1 MKKMNILMIAPEPFF
16 QPRGTPF
23 SVFHRTKVLAKFGHK
38 IDILT
43 YHLGEDVD
51 IPNTKI
57 YRVRNVPFI
66 RQVIVG
72 PSFKKFFLNILL
84 FIMGFSLLK
93 KRDYDC
99 IHAHEEGGLL
109 GIFYRK
115 MFRLPMVYDMHSS
128 IPEQID
134 NFNFLKNSMTIKIT
148 TWMEKRIIKNSDVVI
163 GICPH
168 LVKIVNSIDGKKK
181 AVCIEN
187 TPMVEDLKTVDDDK
201 KEALLEEL
209 DLKGVKIALYTGTF
223 EKYQGMDLLIDSI
236 PFIIKEYPDV
246 KFVLVGGKDWQVEGI
261 KKLVREKNM
270 EKYVVF
276 TGQRPFED
284 MDKFMAIADILLSP
298 RKTGTNTPL
307 KLYSYL
313 KSGKPIVA
321 TDLLTHTQVLNP
333 KVAVLT
339 EPSSEAFAKGILK
352 LLKDPLLGQNLGKA
366 GKELM
371 EREYTYDKFIEKT
384 KYIYEYIS
392 TIS

>member
-1 MKKMNILMIAPEPFF
+1 MKILMIAPEPFF

-23 SVFHRTKVLAKFGHK
+23 SVFHRTKALAGFGHE

-51 IPNTKI
+51 LPNTKI

-66 RQVIVG
+66 KQIIVG
-72 PSFKKFFLNILL
+72 PSFKKFFLNFLIFFKGL
-84 FIMGFSLLK
+84 SLLK
-93 KRDYDC
+93 KGNYDC
-99 IHAHEEGGLL
+99 IHAHEEGGLF

-115 MFRLPMVYDMHSS
+115 LFRLPLVYDMHSS
-128 IPEQID
+128 IPEQIV
-134 NFNFLKNSMTIKIT
+134 NFNFFKYSITIRAMS
-148 TWMEKRIIKNSDVVI
+148 WFEKRIIKNSDAVI

-168 LVKIVNSIDGKKK
+168 LVETVHSIDRKKE

-187 TPMVEDLKTVDDDK
+187 TPMVEDLKAVDDDK
-201 KEALLEEL
+201 KKALLEEL
-209 DLKGVKIALYTGTF
+209 GIKGMKIALYTGTF
-223 EKYQGMDLLIDSI
+223 ENYQGMDLLIDSI
-236 PFIIKEYPDV
+236 PFVIKGYPNV
-246 KFVLVGGKDWQVEGI
+246 KFVLVGGKDWQVASF
-261 KKLVREKNM
+261 KKQVEKMNIA
-270 EKYVVF
+270 EHVLF

-298 RKTGTNTPL
+298 RKVGTNTPL

-333 KVAVLT
+333 KVAILT
-339 EPSSEAFAKGILK
+339 KPTPESYAKGIIKVLN
-352 LLKDPLLGQNLGKA
+352 DPESGENLGRA

-371 EREYTYDKFIEKT
+371 ERDYNYDKFLEKT
-384 KYIYEYIS
+384 KYIYDYMASIS
-392 TIS
+392 